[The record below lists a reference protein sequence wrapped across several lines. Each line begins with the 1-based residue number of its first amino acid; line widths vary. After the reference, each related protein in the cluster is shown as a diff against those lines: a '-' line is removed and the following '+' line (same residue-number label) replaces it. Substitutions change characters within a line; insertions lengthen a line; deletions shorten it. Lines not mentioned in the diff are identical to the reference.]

1 VRSLP
6 VGGEPTCC
14 DDTPLRVANEVVG
27 PDKISP
33 LGEVLGKCTA
43 RDIHRA
49 RAGIGQRRIDAV
61 KHRAYN
67 EGHGMSCR
75 R

>member
-1 VRSLP
+1 M
-6 VGGEPTCC
+6 GGEPTCR
-14 DDTPLRVANEVVG
+14 DDTPLRVADEVVG

-33 LGEVLGKCTA
+33 LVEVLGKCTA
-43 RDIHRA
+43 RDVHRA
-49 RAGIGQRRIDAV
+49 RAGIGQRGIGAV
-61 KHRAYN
+61 KHRAHN

>member
-1 VRSLP
+1 M
-6 VGGEPTCC
+6 GGEPTCR

-43 RDIHRA
+43 RDVHRA
-49 RAGIGQRRIDAV
+49 RAGIGQRGIGAV
-61 KHRAYN
+61 KHRAHN
-67 EGHGMSCR
+67 EGHGMSYR

>member
-1 VRSLP
+1 M
-6 VGGEPTCC
+6 GGEATCR
-14 DDTPLRVANEVVG
+14 DDTPLRVADEVVG

-33 LGEVLGKCTA
+33 LSEVLGKCTA
-43 RDIHRA
+43 RDVHRA
-49 RAGIGQRRIDAV
+49 RTGIGQRRIDAV